1 MNNGHEVILTC
12 FFFFN
17 KETIPFLTFIHG
29 INIREQLRV

>member
-12 FFFFN
+12 FFFN